1 MKFKILRAYQQYRE
15 QLAFVVYLALVL
27 ALAPRVAQLIASAWE
42 VSQVI
47 KPLTNL
53 VILVGLSSDVV
64 ILACLGLFVGLLGL
78 MTIDQ
83 KKRWSA
89 LLLWIGFGAITFLL
103 MSSGQLIPEIGGA
116 NDLAWIV
123 PGALFG
129 VVLGGGLGAVR
140 LRSIGPTEF
149 RRGTWA
155 VYMLVTLVILVS
167 LLELHVDYPEFL
179 SVSAE
184 GLSIQLLQDPSIGLN
199 SQNLALNAVVGL
211 ASIVTVRRF
220 IRYDA
225 GEDFFILGP
234 PSSGKS
240 LLLIG
245 AYLQALK
252 RGENKNV
259 RKREAL
265 DPSQDL
271 MELVE
276 NLDRDTSQ
284 WIVEATGRSELR
296 DLQFKYVRGSLFP
309 KNVTISSVDYA
320 GEHLR
325 RIPASLAGEL
335 DDSDKELELIT
346 DGIQGSDTIIL
357 LVDVE
362 RHINNEGLGLA
373 EYFRILEEA
382 ADKGVVIVATK
393 CDILADAFWEDRE
406 VSPEQAF
413 GEFRQYVEDE
423 LCQSEQF
430 STLLRQTPDSEI
442 HPVYYETEFNE
453 EGERVPVRDES
464 GSVLTVGFDRL
475 LNRLGR

>member
-1 MKFKILRAYQQYRE
+1 MKFKLLRAYEQYRE

-27 ALAPRVAQLIASAWE
+27 ALAPQVAQLIGSAWE

-47 KPLTNL
+47 KPLASLTM
-53 VILVGLSSDVV
+53 LVGLSSDVV
-64 ILACLGLFVGLLGL
+64 VLGFVGLFVGLLGL
-78 MTIDQ
+78 MTVDR

-89 LLLWIGFGAITFLL
+89 LLLWIGFGIIVYLL
-103 MSSGQLIPEIGGA
+103 MSSGQLIPEIEGA
-116 NDLAWIV
+116 NDLAWIA

-129 VVLGGGLGAVR
+129 LIVGGGLGAVR

-155 VYMLVTLVILVS
+155 VYMLITLVVLVS
-167 LLELHVDYPEFL
+167 LLELHIDYPEFL

-184 GLSIQLLQDPSIGLN
+184 GLSIQLLQNPSIGLN
-199 SQNLALNAVVGL
+199 SENLALNSVVGL

-220 IRYDA
+220 VRYDA

-240 LLLIG
+240 LLLIA

-259 RKREAL
+259 RNREAL

-276 NLDRDTSQ
+276 NLDRDTSK

-296 DLQFKYVRGSLFP
+296 DLRFKYIRGSLFP
-309 KNVTISSVDYA
+309 KNVTISSIDYA

-325 RIPASLAGEL
+325 RIPASLAGEI
-335 DDSDKELELIT
+335 DDPDKELELIT
-346 DGIQGSDTIIL
+346 DGIEDSDTIIL

-362 RHINNEGLGLA
+362 RHVNNEGLGLA

-382 ADKGVVIVATK
+382 GDKGVVIVATK

-423 LCQSEQF
+423 LCRSEQF
-430 STLLRQTPDSEI
+430 NALLRQTPDSEV

-464 GSVLTVGFDRL
+464 GSVVTIGFDRL